1 MGSVF
6 VAKTRQ
12 RDSEQTD
19 FLVPQARITFGV
31 IYFFLYP
38 AFLRLH
44 DQTGELVDPQVDA
57 FFDGA
62 NLEVLQR
69 FLNESRDRVL
79 AEPNDWEQHVATS
92 LPSGE
97 ARYERTSR
105 AAVLDVLDRL
115 ERALLLAREQGLG
128 LFFMGE

>member
-1 MGSVF
+1 
-6 VAKTRQ
+6 
-12 RDSEQTD
+12 
-19 FLVPQARITFGV
+19 
-31 IYFFLYP
+31 
-38 AFLRLH
+38 
-44 DQTGELVDPQVDA
+44 
-57 FFDGA
+57 
-62 NLEVLQR
+62 LEVLQR